1 MMCCWE
7 SGFSDPLSIIL
18 LKLAKNQEVN
28 VDGVPGMLS
37 QTMGSKIK
45 MKENG

>member
-1 MMCCWE
+1 MCWWE
-7 SGFSDPLSIIL
+7 SGFSDPLSIL